1 MSKSK
6 TIKKFNFKD
15 LTDNEIYKLS
25 ADLWELKWDQ
35 GKGRYEVVWKPD
47 CPRKWFDT
55 DNQWKSHIRLIA
67 RLLNV
72 GDLIGTNHDGYR
84 RVSFRGDKIFAHQ
97 ISWILTHKQR
107 NTLSIDHINFE
118 DRTNNDPSNL
128 REATPSAQ
136 AINRKSSHSVR
147 DERGHEVG
155 PNGMEL
161 IDDQVVM
168 VPLDEIE
175 WWGVR
180 KRISA
185 RDGAN
190 VELAQNMADIFKA
203 KGEFFAPIT
212 LVVCVD
218 VLGQRSSKYY
228 IADGQTRYAAYMRA
242 TNRGK
247 DELHVPARLVKV
259 NNELEIDAICYKI
272 SATDAALE
280 KTLWP
285 TNDRKQACWEWVCD
299 NMTTEPKPK
308 LPETMEEIRKMFQI
322 SEKLIRK
329 FRDFVQVWVND
340 IDREDLPERWFHVLK
355 KDDEKPMQ
363 NISQDELLHNQMKVI
378 KNVLETLNKNEDFK
392 DAIKDVVVLN
402 TFIEI
407 LAGPE
412 NYKKARELHLM
423 YPRGDVAILPNHH
436 AMLADIAAKAKL
448 EIRQTEE
455 CDILDHFVGDETQV
469 SACDD
474 TGLSKFQILKRSRDN
489 AQTMARFMETL
500 H

>member
-1 MSKSK
+1 MSKNK
-6 TIKKFNFKD
+6 VIKKFKFKN
-15 LTDNEIYKLS
+15 LTDIEIYEL
-25 ADLWELKWDQ
+25 ATDLWELQWDQ
-35 GKGRYEVVWKPD
+35 DKERNEVVWKSD

-55 DNQWKSHIRLIA
+55 DNQWKCHIRLIA
-67 RLLNV
+67 KLLSK
-72 GDLIGTNHDGYR
+72 GGMIGSNHDGYR
-84 RVSFRGDKIFAHQ
+84 RVSFRNDKIFAHQ

-107 NTLSIDHINFE
+107 NTLSIDHISFE

-128 REATPSAQ
+128 RETTPTGQ
-136 AINRKSSHSVR
+136 AANRKSSHAVR
-147 DERGHEVG
+147 DEKGHEVG
-155 PNGMEL
+155 PDGMEN
-161 IDDQVVM
+161 IDDRVVM

-185 RDGAN
+185 RGGAN
-190 VELAQNMADIFKA
+190 LELAQNMADIFKA

-218 VLGQRSSKYY
+218 TLGQPSSRYY
-228 IADGQTRYAAYMRA
+228 IADGQTRYRAYMRA
-242 TNRGK
+242 TKRGEE
-247 DELHVPARLVKV
+247 ELHVPARLVKV

-285 TNDRKQACWEWVCD
+285 TNDRKQACWEWIGD
-299 NMTTEPKPK
+299 NMTTELKPK

-340 IDREDLPERWFHVLK
+340 IDREELPKQWFQVLE

-363 NISQDELLHNQMKVI
+363 NISQDEFLRNQMKVI
-378 KNVLETLNKNEDFK
+378 QNVLEDLAKNEEFK

-402 TFIEI
+402 TFIER
-407 LAGPE
+407 LAGPA

-448 EIRQTEE
+448 EISQAAD

-474 TGLSKFQILKRSRDN
+474 TGLSKFQILKRSRDD
-489 AQTMARFMETL
+489 AQTTVSFMETL